1 VRHPSRRP
9 RRDTQTLPTRVLP
22 TAGNDGGTLMHL
34 YDPTG
39 CLRERRKQ
47 EAQASRALN
56 AAIGSAIVIVIVGLG
71 WLITFLVHN

>member
-1 VRHPSRRP
+1 
-9 RRDTQTLPTRVLP
+9 
-22 TAGNDGGTLMHL
+22 MHR